1 MRLVILV
8 IRGAHLLKISNHFL
22 SLAWLSYIPLVMKA
36 GNDFFVEKKVKKKK
50 EEKKYQLLS
59 ERRVTDRYE

>member
-1 MRLVILV
+1 M
-8 IRGAHLLKISNHFL
+8 AFSLK
-22 SLAWLSYIPLVMKA
+22 
-36 GNDFFVEKKVKKKK
+36 KKKKKK